1 MVVSATALCRDHPYA
16 GETLIRPREQRS
28 ASLRVKRYLVS
39 ASFVYYKHAS
49 TNKIASPL
57 PLSNKLG
64 MYGASRLCV
73 PEAAK
78 GPVECLSKRPVVP
91 QNYPDL

>member
-1 MVVSATALCRDHPYA
+1 MLYTSERAVA
-16 GETLIRPREQRS
+16 GYRHLTG
-28 ASLRVKRYLVS
+28 LRFGKRYLVS

-78 GPVECLSKRPVVP
+78 GPMECLSKRPVVP